1 MTEQLHFHFH
11 DEAGGRIEKILPAV
25 PLGKLKHVS

>member
-11 DEAGGRIEKILPAV
+11 DEAGGRIEKIVPAV